1 MRVSRVASDAD
12 EDRGGSKAQL
22 NTICACAR
30 VVLTTF
36 DDVPVSFSSKQW

>member
-22 NTICACAR
+22 
-30 VVLTTF
+30 TF
-36 DDVPVSFSSKQW
+36 DDGLVSFSSKQW